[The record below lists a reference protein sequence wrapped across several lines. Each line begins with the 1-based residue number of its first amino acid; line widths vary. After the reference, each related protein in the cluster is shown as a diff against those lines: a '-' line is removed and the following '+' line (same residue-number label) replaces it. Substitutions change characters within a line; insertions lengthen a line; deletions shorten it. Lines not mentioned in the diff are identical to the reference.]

1 MSWDFR
7 PPFLNDSNP
16 CGDLINRLK
25 YFRIWFRFPQYIW
38 SKSSKNSIPH
48 AVCMILR
55 SQNFRLSENN
65 FFPFKFGALD
75 LQCDAHHGAWLC
87 SGMHTAELDSLVWC
101 TPQSSTSQGLSHRGV
116 RLFQQY
122 QFFVFCYLLCLLT
135 PFKKKLL
142 K

>member
-65 FFPFKFGALD
+65 FFPFKF
-75 LQCDAHHGAWLC
+75 DAHRRAQLHSVYHTVESDYFNNTNFSCFVICYVFWLRLKKN
-87 SGMHTAELDSLVWC
+87 SWSKKDSMNNSWLTV
-101 TPQSSTSQGLSHRGV
+101 LIIIFRHHR
-116 RLFQQY
+116 
-122 QFFVFCYLLCLLT
+122 
-135 PFKKKLL
+135 
-142 K
+142 